1 MTEFEKAANDQGI
14 TPGRF
19 ERWALEDAER
29 LAGSEDLGADVLAA
43 RMPRPELAAQHLEI
57 RRRI

>member
-19 ERWALEDAER
+19 GRWALEDAER
-29 LAGSEDLGADVLAA
+29 LAGSGRPGRADAA
-43 RMPRPELAAQHLEI
+43 T
-57 RRRI
+57 